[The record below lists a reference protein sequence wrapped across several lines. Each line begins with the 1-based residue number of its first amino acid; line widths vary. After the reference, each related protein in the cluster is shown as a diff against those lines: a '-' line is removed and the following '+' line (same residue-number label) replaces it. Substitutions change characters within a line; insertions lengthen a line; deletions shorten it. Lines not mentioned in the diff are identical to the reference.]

1 MAVVDAAASASED
14 RGSPGPATPQS
25 DPSGPDGP
33 RTDGPTTLRPATDQ
47 STADEPARRGAPA
60 SAVPVAAVAAALF
73 ALIAARPLTDN
84 SLLTHLATGRLI
96 VESGVPAT
104 NPFLYTST
112 DFPVPSWWWSILLA
126 VADRLGGAGAI
137 RLMAAVFAAMLGALL
152 VRLARSA
159 DRSSP
164 AAPNGDGTR
173 CAGSR
178 PGVHSD
184 VEPLG
189 LLAVVVP
196 VALAAVCVLPFL
208 NGRPHLGGFVLLA
221 AALVARAE
229 RRSPWW
235 LVAVF
240 AIWVNIHGTWA
251 YGLAVLGAFAVA
263 AAIDERRIRRDDV
276 RALLAGVVGLVAGAA
291 LYPERFALIVLPTR
305 QFGDPIEREALRAY
319 AEWSPVAPDM
329 AGFWMLVALGVCALA
344 GAARRRS
351 WGAGLLAVG
360 LVVLGMSAAR
370 VLPIAAISLVP
381 LAAAGLGGIGS
392 LSLPTGRPARLTTV
406 GAGILAVVV
415 VVFAVSAPGYRFD
428 RYPVAAIDW
437 LEERDLVANG
447 TNVVS
452 HDYVGNYL
460 EWRYGDRAH
469 AYVDDRPS
477 AETLIDYRD
486 LLQLEDGWQEA
497 FERAQPDV
505 VLWQREEPLSAE
517 LAADDAW
524 FDAGDSG
531 RFAVFCRVELVA
543 RCS

>member
-1 MAVVDAAASASED
+1 MAVVDAAASAPED
-14 RGSPGPATPQS
+14 RGSPGPAAPEP
-25 DPSGPDGP
+25 DPSTDAP
-33 RTDGPTTLRPATDQ
+33 RPGGPTTPPDH
-47 STADEPARRGAPA
+47 STADEPAPHRAPA
-60 SAVPVAAVAAALF
+60 SAAPVAAVAAALF

-84 SLLTHLATGRLI
+84 SLLTHLATGRII
-96 VESGVPAT
+96 VESGVPTT

-126 VADRLGGAGAI
+126 VADGLGGAGAI
-137 RLMAAVFAAMLGALL
+137 RLMAAVFAAVLGALL
-152 VRLARSA
+152 VRLAQSA
-159 DRSSP
+159 DR
-164 AAPNGDGTR
+164 TR
-173 CAGSR
+173 G
-178 PGVHSD
+178 PGGQFRARCD

-221 AALVARAE
+221 AALVVRAE

-240 AIWVNIHGTWA
+240 AVWVNVHGTWA

-263 AAIDERRIRRDDV
+263 AAIDERRIRRYDV

-319 AEWSPVAPDM
+319 AEWSPVTPDM

-344 GAARRRS
+344 GAVRRRS

-360 LVVLGMSAAR
+360 LVALGMSAAR

-381 LAAAGLGGIGS
+381 LAAAGLSAFGS
-392 LSLPTGRPARLTTV
+392 LSLPTGRAARFTTL
-406 GAGILAVVV
+406 AGGLLAVVA
-415 VVFAVSAPGYRFD
+415 VVFSLSGPGYRFD

-437 LEERDLVANG
+437 LEQRDLVANG

-477 AETLIDYRD
+477 AQTLIDYRD
-486 LLQLEDGWQEA
+486 LLLLEDGWEAA
-497 FERAQPDV
+497 FERARPDV
-505 VLWQREEPLSAE
+505 VLWQREEPLSVE

-524 FDAGDSG
+524 FDAGDAG
-531 RFAVFCRVELVA
+531 RFAVFCRAELA
-543 RCS
+543 ERCS